1 MEKICLKKD
10 EINLLN
16 EVGYVPQKIS
26 LNDDTILSN
35 IAIGVKKSEIDYKK
49 IEFVTKVC
57 QLDEF
62 VENLPEKLE
71 TYVGEDGVLL
81 SGGQIQRIGL
91 ARALYFDP
99 SLIIIDE
106 GTSGLDENTQNKLI
120 NSLKNFTNN
129 ISVLIVTHRNEIL
142 KFCDQV
148 YKLEN
153 KKIYKIK

>member
-1 MEKICLKKD
+1 M
-10 EINLLN
+10 
-16 EVGYVPQKIS
+16 S
-26 LNDDTILSN
+26 
-35 IAIGVKKSEIDYKK
+35 
-49 IEFVTKVC
+49 
-57 QLDEF
+57 LDEF

-129 ISVLIVTHRNEIL
+129 ISVLIVTIEM
-142 KFCDQV
+142 KF
-148 YKLEN
+148 
-153 KKIYKIK
+153 